1 MSYLRIRLHLKT
13 DKPFSLPETV
23 LLRIILHGVEKNW
36 LRKMSSTGRH
46 YSILEL
52 SRQCHPNIWLF
63 LHFLLVLDSY
73 LICKG
78 VGGNWSGEIFKI
90 QQFLEK
96 VILKTVLFVHYN
108 FSQKRVVQDERD
120 AIFNLYF
127 VNAISKQLW
136 AASKPL
142 VLTDKPKLFLP
153 PTKNQ
158 ISLWL
163 PSLQYKIP
171 LEFSERICVFHY

>member
-1 MSYLRIRLHLKT
+1 MTQKNEPKALQKG
-13 DKPFSLPETV
+13 
-23 LLRIILHGVEKNW
+23 IILFWNF
-36 LRKMSSTGRH
+36 LDSA
-46 YSILEL
+46 ILKF
-52 SRQCHPNIWLF
+52 WFF

-73 LICKG
+73 LIWKG
-78 VGGNWSGEIFKI
+78 VGGNWSGEILKI

-96 VILKTVLFVHYN
+96 VILKTVLFVHYY

-153 PTKNQ
+153 PTKIKSAFDCPHCN
-158 ISLWL
+158 IKYHLNS
-163 PSLQYKIP
+163 PK
-171 LEFSERICVFHY
+171 EFVSFTIRQLHGNHQTMMK

>member
-1 MSYLRIRLHLKT
+1 MTQKNEPKALQ
-13 DKPFSLPETV
+13 EG
-23 LLRIILHGVEKNW
+23 IILFWNF
-36 LRKMSSTGRH
+36 LDSA
-46 YSILEL
+46 ILVF
-52 SRQCHPNIWLF
+52 WFF

-78 VGGNWSGEIFKI
+78 VGGNWSGEILKI

-96 VILKTVLFVHYN
+96 VILKTVLFVHYD

-142 VLTDKPKLFLP
+142 VLTDKPKLFF
-153 PTKNQ
+153 TTNKKSNQ
-158 ISLWL
+158 
-163 PSLQYKIP
+163 P
-171 LEFSERICVFHY
+171 LTALIAI